1 MATSSIGIGL
11 GQKQKELPKPLLL
24 KSAALLTLPLETL
37 NEAIEAE
44 IALNPFLDR
53 VEKEPVES
61 ISMDST
67 PFDEPFGLERD
78 FHNETSFLTWK
89 ETSKRLEKEAE
100 DADPTEALTY
110 SETLLTHLTR
120 QIELLNLPKEEKE
133 LATWIAGNL
142 TDDGLLDG
150 SLELIADSYEK
161 DIPIEKWEKA
171 LCDVQ
176 DLDPAGVGARTQLE
190 VLILQLNH
198 TPHDET
204 SELRQVA
211 VGILK
216 TAPELLLKG
225 DKKKIAE
232 TLSVPIEKVK
242 DAIAL
247 LSSLDPRP
255 CARFAD
261 LSKSQAVADFSVRKK
276 NGKLVLNFHE
286 DAIAH
291 IAFNEETFTLLKDS
305 GKPIPKDMA
314 QFAREAKL
322 FIQALEQRKKT
333 LTTIVTTLFAKQ
345 KAFFTAGPEALI
357 PMSMQELADA
367 LLISKSTVS
376 RAVAGKYIET
386 PFGFYPLKFFFS
398 ASLTTDNP
406 EAALASVGVR
416 AKIRELVEKED
427 PKKPLSDSEI
437 AKALEK
443 EGIHVA
449 RRTVAKYRELEKI
462 PPKDERR
469 SLVD

>member
-1 MATSSIGIGL
+1 MAVSSIGIGL
-11 GQKQKELPKPLLL
+11 TQKQKQLPKPLLL
-24 KSAALLTLPLETL
+24 RSATLLGLSIEAL
-37 NEAIEAE
+37 NEAIETE
-44 IALNPFLDR
+44 IALNPFLER
-53 VEKEPVES
+53 PEKEPIETVG
-61 ISMDST
+61 MDAT

-78 FHNETSFLTWK
+78 FHNEASFLTWK
-89 ETSKRLEKEAE
+89 ETSKRLERETE
-100 DADPTEALTY
+100 EADPTESLTY

-120 QIELLNLPKEEKE
+120 QIDLLSISKEEKD

-150 SLELIADSYEK
+150 SLESIAASYEK
-161 DIPIEKWEKA
+161 AIPIEKWEEA
-171 LCDVQ
+171 LRAVQ

-190 VLILQLNH
+190 VLILELTH
-198 TPHDET
+198 AAHDENF
-204 SELRQVA
+204 ELRQVA
-211 VGILK
+211 IDVLK
-216 TAPELLLKG
+216 TTPELLLKN

-232 TLSVPIEKVK
+232 ALSIPIEKVK
-242 DAIAL
+242 DSLSL
-247 LSSLDPRP
+247 LQTLDPHP

-291 IAFNEETFTLLKDS
+291 IVFNEETFNLLKDS

-314 QFAREAKL
+314 QFARDAKL

-345 KAFFTAGPEALI
+345 KRFFATGPEALI

-367 LLISKSTVS
+367 LSISKSTVS
-376 RAVAGKYIET
+376 RAISGKFIET

-398 ASLTTDNP
+398 ASLATDNP
-406 EAALASVGVR
+406 DAALASVGVR

-462 PPKDERR
+462 APKDERR
-469 SLVD
+469 SLTD

>member
-24 KSAALLTLPLETL
+24 KSATLLALSIEAL
-37 NEAIEAE
+37 NEAIETE
-44 IALNPFLDR
+44 LSLNPFLDCP
-53 VEKEPVES
+53 EKEPVEA
-61 ISMDST
+61 IQMDST

-100 DADPTEALTY
+100 DTDPADTLTY
-110 SETLLTHLTR
+110 SETLLTHLAR
-120 QIELLNLPKEEKE
+120 QIDLLSIPKKTKD

-150 SLELIADSYEK
+150 SLEAIAQSYEK
-161 DIPIEKWEKA
+161 DFPQKDWEEA
-171 LCDVQ
+171 LCVIQ
-176 DLDPAGVGARTQLE
+176 DLDPAGVGARTQLD
-190 VLILQLNH
+190 VLILELTH
-198 TPHDET
+198 AARDENT
-204 SELRQVA
+204 ELRQIA
-211 VGILK
+211 VIVLQN
-216 TAPELLLKG
+216 APELLLKN

-232 TLSVPIEKVK
+232 TLSIPLEKVK
-242 DAIAL
+242 RALAL
-247 LSSLDPRP
+247 LATLDPHP

-276 NGKLVLNFHE
+276 NGKLILNFHE

-291 IAFNEETFTLLKDS
+291 LVFNEETFNLLKDS

-322 FIQALEQRKKT
+322 FIRALEQRKKT
-333 LTTIVTTLFAKQ
+333 LSTIVTTIFAKQ
-345 KAFFTAGPEALI
+345 KAFFTAGPEALV
-357 PMSMQELADA
+357 PMSMQELANA
-367 LLISKSTVS
+367 LSISKSTVS
-376 RAVAGKYIET
+376 RAVAGKFIET

-398 ASLTTDNP
+398 ASLATVNP
-406 EAALASVGVR
+406 DTALASASVR
-416 AKIRELVEKED
+416 AKIRALIEKEN

-443 EGIHVA
+443 EGIRVA

-469 SLVD
+469 SLMD